1 MRPKQIIMSFQL
13 ICSDIDGTLLNK
25 NRELSAATINT
36 VKALNSLYD
45 FILISSRMPAAMR
58 HLQTQLAIEDQ
69 PLIAYN
75 GGLIIDQN
83 RILSSTEITL
93 SHLEKIIE
101 FNQEN
106 SKVHLSLYQRDDWY
120 VPSMDYWAEREQN
133 NTKVK
138 PQILGNNKVLK
149 KWKKTKFGAHKLMC
163 MGEERAINQLFEY
176 LNHAFANELH
186 LYRSKPTYIEIA
198 SKEISKLT
206 AIDLLLKEKY
216 LLDRSQVMA
225 FGDNFNDIEML
236 KNVGMGI
243 AVKNAKEEVKAVA
256 KAITSAA
263 KEDGVAKYLRSEFLK
278 HL

>member
-1 MRPKQIIMSFQL
+1 MSFQL

-176 LNHAFANELH
+176 LNHAFVNELH

-198 SKEISKLT
+198 PKEISKLT

>member
-1 MRPKQIIMSFQL
+1 MRTKQIIMSFQL
-13 ICSDIDGTLLNK
+13 ICSDIDGTLLDK

-176 LNHAFANELH
+176 LNHAFVNELH

-198 SKEISKLT
+198 PKEISKLT

>member
-1 MRPKQIIMSFQL
+1 MRTKQIIMSFQL

-25 NRELSAATINT
+25 NRELSASTINT
-36 VKALNSLYD
+36 VKALNSLYN

-176 LNHAFANELH
+176 LNHAFVNELH

-198 SKEISKLT
+198 PKEISKLT

>member
-1 MRPKQIIMSFQL
+1 MRSKQIIMSFQL

-36 VKALNSLYD
+36 VKALNSLYN

-58 HLQTQLAIEDQ
+58 HLQAQLAIEDQ

-93 SHLEKIIE
+93 NHLEKIIE

-176 LNHAFANELH
+176 LNHAFGNELH

-198 SKEISKLT
+198 PKEISKLT

-216 LLDRSQVMA
+216 LLDRSQVIA